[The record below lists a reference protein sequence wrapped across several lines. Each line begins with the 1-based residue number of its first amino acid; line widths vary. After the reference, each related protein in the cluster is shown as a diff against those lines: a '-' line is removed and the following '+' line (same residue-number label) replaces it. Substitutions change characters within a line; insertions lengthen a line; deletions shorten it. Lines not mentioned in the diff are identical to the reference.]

1 MVALRNVIFY
11 LFFLFNLPFVYKDR
25 YSSTSREIIMAAV
38 AAVNVPFLI
47 SRVGDPIFAA
57 FVGSTAAFLRIRRE
71 EQDKGIPFNQLW
83 PTLRRRAGLI
93 FA

>member
-1 MVALRNVIFY
+1 
-11 LFFLFNLPFVYKDR
+11 
-25 YSSTSREIIMAAV
+25 MAAV
-38 AAVNVPFLI
+38 TTLKVPFLI

-57 FVGSTAAFLRIRRE
+57 FIGSTAAFLKIRRE
-71 EQDKGIPFNQLW
+71 EQDKGTPFNQLW